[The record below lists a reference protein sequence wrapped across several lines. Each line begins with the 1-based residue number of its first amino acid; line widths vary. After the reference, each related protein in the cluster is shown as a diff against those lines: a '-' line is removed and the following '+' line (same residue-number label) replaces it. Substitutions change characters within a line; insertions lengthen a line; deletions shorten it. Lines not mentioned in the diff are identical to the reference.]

1 MFFKDWIFEHR
12 LLPFSG
18 CKCLV
23 KTKHKPWSSVGG
35 ACWAASWLQW
45 LPFQKQTCNW
55 KISIGPLGNAYIS
68 YIQYHTVLQISKKRF
83 LEAISNGQI
92 HYLYFTCRILIAD
105 PCKMNKSVSWVW
117 VSKRCI
123 SRAFVRSHSISIS
136 SDEYQWSTLMV
147 TGRTWLLVNRRGRH
161 QEKDKMEPKDWGL
174 VWWFSFS
181 RW

>member
-105 PCKMNKSVSWVW
+105 PCGMNKSVSWVW

-123 SRAFVRSHSISIS
+123 SRALCKVAFNFHFVRRVPVKYTYGDRQAMIAGKSPWVSPRK
-136 SDEYQWSTLMV
+136 
-147 TGRTWLLVNRRGRH
+147 G
-161 QEKDKMEPKDWGL
+161 
-174 VWWFSFS
+174 
-181 RW
+181 